1 MRSQT
6 RCAVAFAAV
15 LFSAC
20 SSNSA
25 LPPRGVG
32 TTGTNV
38 QVPARTTAGVPTGR
52 VGTVRFSVALP
63 LRNQSK
69 LTQFLEG
76 LQDPSSA
83 SYRKFISRE
92 EFLREF
98 APTPAA
104 LAAVARELAAAG
116 FHVSITDQAVS
127 ASGTQTQAERYFR
140 TSLQAVSYGST
151 TVLAPRTS
159 LTLSRL
165 LTSSD
170 ATVIGLNGIP
180 PMHTFSKIVPM
191 PGGIR
196 PNNIYGPYG
205 PYYATDLKQ
214 AYAYPSY
221 LDATGAGIT
230 IGIVIDSP
238 VSQSDID
245 EYFSAEDSKVA
256 PKITNVKVDGGGKY
270 GGDGTGEATL
280 DAQQSGGMAPRANIT
295 VFDMPSLSDSDI
307 YDAYSAVV
315 KNKSIV
321 VVNSSFGG
329 CELAFNSSSGLKEL
343 KKFDAVFQQGLSEGI
358 TWVAASG
365 DHAAFQCGS
374 DNNAQGVQWPSDSPY
389 VLGVGGTNL
398 TTSYAKDNVNSK
410 YKYEDAYADIKPD
423 NGGDYWGSGGGY
435 SVLYARPSYQNG
447 AVSQKGRG
455 IPDVSVHMGGEGFS
469 SGGGSCDAEKCNVD
483 DSSDTEYVEGQWSQ
497 SIGTS
502 AASPDFV
509 GLLALSAEIVNGKL
523 GPVNAELYT
532 AAAKDKGYYF
542 RKGLKGNNG
551 YATTSGLWDPVLGLG
566 TPYGARIAG
575 AKSVAGEP
583 TSPSNP

>member
-127 ASGTQTQAERYFR
+127 ASGTQSQAERYFR

-410 YKYEDAYADIKPD
+410 YKSRGCVRRHQAGQRRRLLGFGRRLQRALRTALVSK
-423 NGGDYWGSGGGY
+423 WGRLPKGTRNSRR
-435 SVLYARPSYQNG
+435 VG
-447 AVSQKGRG
+447 AHGRR
-455 IPDVSVHMGGEGFS
+455 GF
-469 SGGGSCDAEKCNVD
+469 
-483 DSSDTEYVEGQWSQ
+483 
-497 SIGTS
+497 
-502 AASPDFV
+502 
-509 GLLALSAEIVNGKL
+509 
-523 GPVNAELYT
+523 
-532 AAAKDKGYYF
+532 
-542 RKGLKGNNG
+542 
-551 YATTSGLWDPVLGLG
+551 
-566 TPYGARIAG
+566 
-575 AKSVAGEP
+575 
-583 TSPSNP
+583 

>member
-25 LPPRGVG
+25 LPTSGVG

-38 QVPARTTAGVPTGR
+38 QVPARATAGVPTGR
-52 VGTVRFSVALP
+52 VGAVRFSVALP
-63 LRNQSK
+63 LRNQPK
-69 LTQFLEG
+69 LTQFLER

-98 APTPAA
+98 APTATA

-151 TVLAPRTS
+151 TVLAPRTR

-180 PMHTFSKIVPM
+180 PMHTFSKIIPM

-196 PNNIYGPYG
+196 PENIYGPYG

-221 LDATGAGIT
+221 LDATGAGIA

-245 EYFSAEDSKVA
+245 EYFSTEDSKVA
-256 PKITNVKVDGGGKY
+256 PKITNVKIDGGGKY

-329 CELAFNSSSGLKEL
+329 CELAFNSASGLKEL

-398 TTSYAKDNVNSK
+398 TTSYAKNNVNSK
-410 YKYEDAYADIKPD
+410 YKHEDAYADIKPD

-435 SVLYARPSYQNG
+435 SVIYARPSYQNG
-447 AVSQKGRG
+447 AVSNKGRG

-469 SGGGSCDAEKCNVD
+469 SGGRSCDAQKCNVD

-523 GPVNAELYT
+523 GPVNAELYA
-532 AAAKDKGYYF
+532 AAAKDKNYYF

-551 YATTSGLWDPVLGLG
+551 FATTSGLWDPVLGLG